1 MAPEIEE
8 PNVPAGVPVGDTV
21 GVPVGEA
28 GDDTIEDS
36 RMTLSEHLQE
46 LRGRLFRGAIAFVVA
61 FVVLY
66 MNRGP
71 VQEFIQRPHAVA
83 WEELH
88 HKLHEGRLA
97 LVENNSDIDVET
109 YFTVT
114 KDAEGKDVLT
124 LKDAD
129 KTLQELTT
137 LGSGGPFFVA
147 IRICFYLSLFIAGP
161 IFLWEIW
168 MFIAA
173 GLYKREK
180 RVVYMSLPPSLLLF
194 LAGNVFGF
202 YFMVPAAIYFTQADG
217 LDAVKI
223 LPRIVDYENY
233 FQFLRSLTLA
243 LGVIFQLPIFQ
254 VALSRTGLVNPATY
268 AKYRGHTAILAL
280 VLAAIIT
287 PPDPFTQV
295 LLAGPTMILW
305 EIGYWVSRL
314 VWKEPDPE
322 LAIDDEASAV
332 A

>member
-8 PNVPAGVPVGDTV
+8 PS
-21 GVPVGEA
+21 VPVGEA
-28 GDDTIEDS
+28 GDEAGDDAIEDS
-36 RMTLSEHLQE
+36 RMTLGEHLRE
-46 LRGRLFRGAIAFVVA
+46 LRSRLFRASIAFVMA
-61 FVVLY
+61 FAVLY
-66 MNRGP
+66 VFRGP
-71 VQEFIQRPHAVA
+71 VQEFIQQPHTVA

-88 HKLHEGRLA
+88 HKLYEGRLA
-97 LVENNSDIDVET
+97 IVEENGDIPVET
-109 YFTVT
+109 YFEVS

-124 LKDAD
+124 LRDPD
-129 KTLQELTT
+129 KILEPMTAL
-137 LGSGGPFFVA
+137 SAGGPFFLA
-147 IRICFYLSLFIAGP
+147 IKICFYLSLFIAGP

-173 GLYKREK
+173 GLYKNEK

-194 LAGNVFGF
+194 LLGNAFGF
-202 YFMVPAAIYFTQADG
+202 VFMVPAAIYFTQSDG
-217 LDAVKI
+217 LDAIKI
-223 LPRIVDYENY
+223 VPRMVDYEQY

-254 VALSRTGLVNPATY
+254 VALSRTGLVNPAVY

-305 EIGYWVSRL
+305 EIGYWCSRL
-314 VWKEPDPE
+314 AWKGERSIGE
-322 LAIDDEASAV
+322 DDSTEAAG

>member
-1 MAPEIEE
+1 MAPEIEQPKDPVE
-8 PNVPAGVPVGDTV
+8 GPAED
-21 GVPVGEA
+21 A
-28 GDDTIEDS
+28 IEDS

-46 LRGRLFRGAIAFVVA
+46 LRVRLFRGAIAFVLA
-61 FVVLY
+61 FVGLY
-66 MNRGP
+66 MFRGP
-71 VQEFIQRPHAVA
+71 VQEFIQRPHTVA

-88 HKLHEGRLA
+88 EKLHEGRLA
-97 LVENNSDIDVET
+97 LVENNSDISVET
-109 YFTVT
+109 YFDVS
-114 KDAEGKDVLT
+114 KDAAGEDVLT
-124 LKDAD
+124 LKNPEDV
-129 KTLQELTT
+129 LQPMTAL
-137 LGSGGPFFVA
+137 SAGGPFFLA
-147 IRICFYLSLFIAGP
+147 IKICFYLSLFIAGP

-173 GLYKREK
+173 GLYKAEK

-194 LAGNVFGF
+194 LAGNAFGF
-202 YFMVPAAIYFTQADG
+202 MFMVPAAIYFTQSDG

-223 LPRIVDYENY
+223 VPRMVDYEQY

-254 VALSRTGLVNPATY
+254 VALSRTGLVNPAVY

-305 EIGYWVSRL
+305 EIGYWCARL
-314 VWKEPDPE
+314 AWKGDAPLDDSSDEEDSPGA
-322 LAIDDEASAV
+322 AIA
-332 A
+332 